1 MERLTTILVFVTLS
15 LGIVSAQESANQQIN
30 EIKRQPDLYLFAE
43 STSEHWS
50 DAQDNAKFL
59 LCMEVESWVKS
70 MGRQDSVS
78 GYVAKAKNMIFELK
92 SMRGERYRAFM
103 YLKKTDLMP
112 YTADENVMVIPTAQ
126 DQSVKAYVPEPSPV
140 QHPVE
145 PQPQQP
151 QAPAFVLTS
160 LEVQMLTI
168 TVGSNIASFVQ
179 RLKSEGQILN
189 YGRYRDMPN
198 IECDL
203 FVYNQ
208 EQQIVAYLRKTLTGY
223 INLRTQQKDD
233 ITNYKGCGAIWL
245 QPK

>member
-1 MERLTTILVFVTLS
+1 MERITTILIFIGLS
-15 LGIVSAQESANQQIN
+15 LGVITAQESANQQIN
-30 EIKRQPDLYLFAE
+30 EIKRQPDIYLFAE

-50 DAQDNAKFL
+50 DAQDNARFL

-70 MGRQDSVS
+70 MGRQDSSS

-103 YLKKTDLMP
+103 YLKKADLMP

-126 DQSVKAYVPEPSPV
+126 DHSVMPYVPEPALV
-140 QHPVE
+140 T
-145 PQPQQP
+145 QPTAQQTHTP
-151 QAPAFVLTS
+151 EASVILTP
-160 LEVQMLTI
+160 LETQMLTV
-168 TVGSNIASFVQ
+168 TTGNNIAPFVQ

-189 YGRYRDMPN
+189 YGRYRDMPD
-198 IECDL
+198 IACDL

-208 EQQIVAYLRKTLTGY
+208 EQQIVAYLRKTQSGY
-223 INLRTQQKDD
+223 INLRSQQKDD
-233 ITNYKGCGAIWL
+233 IMNYKGCGAIWL